1 MIIST
6 QKIRKA
12 GFVLMP
18 IVFALLAGAVL
29 ILFSGHNPLSAYASL
44 FSGAF
49 IGRGAL
55 ANTLFNATPLI
66 VTGLAIAV
74 AFKANLFNMGVEGQ
88 MYIGAFAAA
97 WVGFTFTGLPPV
109 LHVILCMAAAAV
121 CGGLFA
127 LIPGLLKGLLDVN
140 EMVVTIMLNYVAVLF
155 VDHLTNTRFYS
166 GEGFSA
172 THKIA
177 ESAHIPRI
185 LPHSQLSYAFF
196 IALLLTALVWFIFR
210 RTVMGYEIKAMGL
223 NVKFAEACGMQTRKS
238 VVKIMVLS
246 GLLAGLAGS
255 GEVLGV
261 HGRFIAG
268 FSPGYGWDGMTIAL
282 LGQLNPIG
290 VLVAA
295 LFFGVLKNGGSTMEL
310 MVGVPRSIISIIQGL
325 MIFFLAV
332 DYMNS
337 RFEFIGKIKKRFA
350 ALKKT
355 EEA

>member
-1 MIIST
+1 MIIES
-6 QKIRKA
+6 QKLRRA
-12 GFVLMP
+12 VFVLMP

-29 ILFSGHNPLSAYASL
+29 ILLSGNNPLAAYGSL

-49 IGRGAL
+49 IGRGAF

-66 VTGLAIAV
+66 VTGLAITV

-88 MYIGAFAAA
+88 MYVGAFAAA
-97 WVGFTFTGLPPV
+97 LVGFSFSGLPPV
-109 LHVILCMAAAAV
+109 LHVLLCMLAAAIA
-121 CGGLFA
+121 GGLFA
-127 LIPGLLKGLLDVN
+127 LIPGILKGLLDVN

-155 VDHLTNTRFYS
+155 IDHLTNTTFYS

-177 ESAHIPRI
+177 ESAALPR
-185 LPHSQLSYAFF
+185 LFPYSQLNGAFF
-196 IALLLTALVWFIFR
+196 IALLLVAAVWFIFR
-210 RTVMGYEIKAMGL
+210 RTVLGYKIKAMGH
-223 NVKFAEACGMQTRKS
+223 NIRFAEACGMQTRSS

-246 GLLAGLAGS
+246 GILAGIAGS

-282 LGQLNPIG
+282 LGQLNPLG
-290 VLVAA
+290 VLIAA

-310 MVGVPRSIISIIQGL
+310 MIGVPRSIISIIQGL

-332 DYMNS
+332 DYINS
-337 RFEFIGKIKKRFA
+337 RFDLFGKFRKKKNRV
-350 ALKKT
+350 LCL
-355 EEA
+355 ED